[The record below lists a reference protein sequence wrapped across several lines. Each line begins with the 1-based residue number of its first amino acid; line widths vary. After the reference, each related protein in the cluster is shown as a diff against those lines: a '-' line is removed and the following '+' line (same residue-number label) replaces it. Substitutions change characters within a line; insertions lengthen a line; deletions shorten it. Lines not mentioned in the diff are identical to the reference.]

1 MAYDIGGQCFS
12 LNDIENGILRG
23 NKGSMATLYM
33 TPFGK
38 GDPRIVHALP
48 EAEPK
53 IHFAL
58 NCGAKSCPPIKT
70 FKPDGI
76 DAQLKTATE
85 SYLETD
91 DAVTLEP
98 DKGVIYLS
106 MLFKWYVRNRSSYTR
121 TKRSYSNIQVPL
133 RLWWE

>member
-76 DAQLKTATE
+76 DAQLKTATD
-85 SYLETD
+85 SYLEND

-106 MLFKWYVRNRSSYTR
+106 MLFKWYVRNRSS
-121 TKRSYSNIQVPL
+121 
-133 RLWWE
+133 